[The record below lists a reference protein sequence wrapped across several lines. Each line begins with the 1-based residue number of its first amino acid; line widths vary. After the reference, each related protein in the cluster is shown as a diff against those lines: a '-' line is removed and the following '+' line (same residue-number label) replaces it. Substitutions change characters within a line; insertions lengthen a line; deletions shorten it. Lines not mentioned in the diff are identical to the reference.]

1 MPPARPHTSRVQIR
15 RTRHFMSEAGLLLRR
30 TLPLLALLHLLP
42 CGVMQQRKERTRG
55 DVHNG
60 RWNILSTTAAHF
72 RVWPKSDIAFV
83 FVAVTW
89 IRIVLFSSYDR
100 CANPLRCCGGTFD
113 RRQCASEGHVP
124 LRGSLQ
130 PTTHSAAS
138 PGGSGLNRPP
148 MRCTEAV
155 A

>member
-42 CGVMQQRKERTRG
+42 CGVMQQRKERTRD

-72 RVWPKSDIAFV
+72 RVWPKTSTGDV
-83 FVAVTW
+83 CSHVSNWVMNGNVADSE
-89 IRIVLFSSYDR
+89 IR
-100 CANPLRCCGGTFD
+100 
-113 RRQCASEGHVP
+113 
-124 LRGSLQ
+124 
-130 PTTHSAAS
+130 
-138 PGGSGLNRPP
+138 
-148 MRCTEAV
+148 
-155 A
+155 